1 MFYKSNKNYMVFCLS
16 FFAVSAVFS
25 GVVQWLAFWKIL
37 SKTALNFLGIIIVS
51 GNLFYYAHKDDLIPY
66 ITKIIR
72 GLKVLTFGKL
82 LIFILIL
89 LYLLSSLSPPTDADS
104 LDYHLGFGKLILQ
117 LGGLY
122 PRTDWMHYRLA
133 GSGEYINAIGI
144 NWDVD
149 NLGAL
154 MQFFSVVILLI
165 FMNVYGYAK
174 NKTIYMLSVLSSP
187 ILLFMIN
194 TQKYQIMPSIGLSI
208 ALMSCF
214 VEEYSILLGIL
225 AVITCVFSVSAKVS
239 FIITGLI
246 VILFLL
252 CSPRGIS
259 NKIMLLFVLLLSY
272 ALCGFPMHLFNY
284 ISYNDPFSPILQYY
298 LNLSGDI
305 SAGRVYAVFMKDYKD
320 HILPFPINL
329 FIPGSIGT
337 ISTSLGAGTLL
348 FLYLFKLP
356 SKSNMCRFALV
367 TILFAL
373 LFFSQNGNARFFL
386 EGYFIGLLC
395 VVVFYS
401 GSVNNLIKNV
411 ILLQSVLILPFVI
424 WGSFMVLGCVSSDYR
439 DKIMSKYAYG
449 YNICEEISKY
459 IPETETVVGA
469 TRSNYLYKSKFMAM
483 DRLRVADINNPIEKR
498 KLLDDFIKYKVSY
511 VVASNTD
518 LKKYTNL
525 GLNLKKIKT
534 RSILSY
540 NETRNPFNVLPAQQV
555 YIYKINY

>member
-1 MFYKSNKNYMVFCLS
+1 
-16 FFAVSAVFS
+16 
-25 GVVQWLAFWKIL
+25 
-37 SKTALNFLGIIIVS
+37 
-51 GNLFYYAHKDDLIPY
+51 
-66 ITKIIR
+66 
-72 GLKVLTFGKL
+72 
-82 LIFILIL
+82 
-89 LYLLSSLSPPTDADS
+89 
-104 LDYHLGFGKLILQ
+104 
-117 LGGLY
+117 
-122 PRTDWMHYRLA
+122 
-133 GSGEYINAIGI
+133 
-144 NWDVD
+144 
-149 NLGAL
+149 
-154 MQFFSVVILLI
+154 
-165 FMNVYGYAK
+165 
-174 NKTIYMLSVLSSP
+174 
-187 ILLFMIN
+187 
-194 TQKYQIMPSIGLSI
+194 
-208 ALMSCF
+208 
-214 VEEYSILLGIL
+214 
-225 AVITCVFSVSAKVS
+225 
-239 FIITGLI
+239 
-246 VILFLL
+246 
-252 CSPRGIS
+252 
-259 NKIMLLFVLLLSY
+259 
-272 ALCGFPMHLFNY
+272 
-284 ISYNDPFSPILQYY
+284 
-298 LNLSGDI
+298 
-305 SAGRVYAVFMKDYKD
+305 
-320 HILPFPINL
+320 
-329 FIPGSIGT
+329 
-337 ISTSLGAGTLL
+337 
-348 FLYLFKLP
+348 
-356 SKSNMCRFALV
+356 MCRFALV